1 MGKDKSSWTAVLP
14 IVTLIL
20 CWVSLFSQD
29 FVDTYFK
36 NIFFDREKYA
46 NKSLRKLLAIIPT
59 NELEAYEYGFQ
70 IAEL

>member
-1 MGKDKSSWTAVLP
+1 
-14 IVTLIL
+14 
-20 CWVSLFSQD
+20 VSLFSQD